1 MPAAGKWARAGGR
14 VAAVALLALTHAA
27 RPQAPPLALELNVP
41 AFRLEVREW
50 GGEPWTIRVAVGMA
64 KYPTP
69 RGDFE
74 VSAVEWNPWWI
85 PPASPWAAREKV
97 TPPGPANP
105 MGRVKLHF
113 RPLYFLH
120 GTPWPASI
128 GTAGSHGCV
137 RLRNDDAIRLGRAV
151 VRVGAPEVTD
161 SALEAMIAD
170 STHTRMVP
178 LSVKVPLLVRYDLV
192 EVRGGR
198 LLVHR
203 DIYHLQPPPTVA
215 QVLGVLAGVGWDTSV
230 VDTVRIRALLR
241 RARTRGAGAPADSLR
256 APGAS
261 GGPVDAGLNDCII
274 Q

>member
-1 MPAAGKWARAGGR
+1 M
-14 VAAVALLALTHAA
+14 ALLALSHAA
-27 RPQAPPLALELNVP
+27 RPQAPPLALALNIP

-50 GGEPWTIRVAVGMA
+50 GGEPWTIRVAVGMP

-85 PPASPWAAREKV
+85 PPDSPWAAREKV
-97 TPPGPANP
+97 TPPGPSNP

-120 GTPWPASI
+120 GTPWPRSI

-137 RLRNDDAIRLGRAV
+137 RLSNDDAIRLGRAV
-151 VRVGAPEVTD
+151 VRAGAPGVSD
-161 SALEAMIAD
+161 SLLEAMIAD
-170 STHTRMVP
+170 STHTRTVP
-178 LSVKVPLLVRYDLV
+178 LTVRVPLVVRYELV

-203 DIYHLQPPPTVA
+203 DIYGLGPPPTVA
-215 QVLGVLAGVGWDTSV
+215 QVLGVLAGAGWDTSV
-230 VDTVRIRALLR
+230 VDTMRVRALLR
-241 RARTRGAGAPADSLR
+241 RARTRGGGAGAGAGVGADSLR
-256 APGAS
+256 AARPGS
-261 GGPVDAGLNDCII
+261 PSLDDQVNDCII

>member
-1 MPAAGKWARAGGR
+1 MPAGEGRAHAGRR
-14 VAAVALLALTHAA
+14 VAVVLLLALSHAA
-27 RPQAPPLALELNVP
+27 RPQAAPLALELNVP

-74 VSAVEWNPWWI
+74 VSGVEWNPWWI
-85 PPASPWAAREKV
+85 PPDSPWAAKEKV

-151 VRVGAPEVTD
+151 VRVGAPAVTD
-161 SALEAMIAD
+161 SALDAMIAD
-170 STHTRMVP
+170 STRTRMVP
-178 LSVKVPLLVRYDLV
+178 LTVKVPLAVRYDLV

-215 QVLGVLAGVGWDTSV
+215 QVLGVLAGAGWDTSV

-241 RARTRGAGAPADSLR
+241 RARSRGAAAPADSLR
-256 APGAS
+256 ADPAA
-261 GGPVDAGLNDCII
+261 GPSLDRSIYDCII

>member
-1 MPAAGKWARAGGR
+1 MPAGRGWARAGER
-14 VAAVALLALTHAA
+14 VAVVGLLALTHAA
-27 RPQAPPLALELNVP
+27 RPQAPPLALALNIP

-74 VSAVEWNPWWI
+74 VSAVEWSPWWI
-85 PPASPWAAREKV
+85 PPDRPWAAKEKV

-151 VRVGAPEVTD
+151 VRAGAPEVPD
-161 SALEAMIAD
+161 SALDAMIAD

-178 LSVKVPLLVRYDLV
+178 LSVKVPLAVRYELV

-203 DIYHLQPPPTVA
+203 DVYHLQPPPTVA
-215 QVLGVLAGVGWDTSV
+215 QVLGVLAASGWDTSV

-241 RARTRGAGAPADSLR
+241 RARSRGAAAPADSLR
-256 APGAS
+256 PAGARGAS
-261 GGPVDAGLNDCII
+261 LDGPVNDCII